1 MGMEL
6 IYSAQLNGFEKGRH
20 YENPKF
26 YRGDVRKGVS
36 HVTVMG
42 DYPDIVRDYEEAGV
56 SVTVLPK
63 DAKPRW
69 KDGLAPSQVPQASV
83 VDIPATWK
91 KWGAPR
97 LIETAQEIAGRKDIT
112 NRKDAVRVIED
123 ELERREREEEDMSP
137 DEGDG
142 DEE

>member
-1 MGMEL
+1 MEL

-20 YENPKF
+20 YENPRYFRK
-26 YRGDVRKGVS
+26 DELRKGVT

-42 DYPDIVRDYEEAGV
+42 DYPEIVEAYEALGV

-63 DAKPRW
+63 GAKAAW
-69 KDGLAPSQVPQASV
+69 KDGLAPVQVPQASV

-112 NRKDAVRVIED
+112 NRRDAMRVIED
-123 ELERREREEEDMSP
+123 ELERRAAAEDDDGDMSP
-137 DEGDG
+137 DE
-142 DEE
+142 E